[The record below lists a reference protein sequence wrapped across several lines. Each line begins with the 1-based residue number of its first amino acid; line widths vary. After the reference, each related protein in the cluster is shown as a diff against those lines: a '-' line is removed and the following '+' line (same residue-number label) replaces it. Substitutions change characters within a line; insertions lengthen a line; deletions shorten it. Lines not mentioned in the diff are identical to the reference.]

1 MFKKIFVLLFIVLL
15 SSLNFKNNRVKL
27 VAQEIKEEINLNI
40 NSAGCVLID
49 LNSNKV
55 LYEKNS
61 NEKMYPASMTKMMGM
76 LLVLEAIENNKI
88 KFEQEVTISLAASKM
103 GGSQVYLEP
112 GEIMSIEEL
121 FKCVTIASA
130 NDAMFALAETVSGSE
145 TQFVKDMNK
154 RALEIGMKNTNFV
167 NTTGFDDENHYSSPF
182 DMGLL
187 ARELL
192 FKYETKVTKYSSLK
206 EGYIREDSDNPFWLV
221 NTNRLLGD
229 YQGLDG
235 LKTGFTQDAGFCL
248 TASAKRD
255 NLRLI
260 SVVMNA
266 ATKDI
271 RSKDTLTLL
280 DYGFANYESL
290 QIYKKGEI
298 IGTASFKH
306 AKKEN
311 TPLITHN
318 DLFITVKKG
327 ENIDN
332 IKKEIIIEKVNAP
345 IKKNEVVGKVI
356 VENSLGWKNEIDI
369 IVNEN
374 IKFIHWYDYFIELFL
389 QMLF

>member
-15 SSLNFKNNRVKL
+15 SSLNFKYNRVKL

-192 FKYETKVTKYSSLK
+192 FKYETKVTKYSSLR

-311 TPLITHN
+311 TPLVAHN

-327 ENIDN
+327 ENIDK

>member
-15 SSLNFKNNRVKL
+15 SSFNFKNNRVKL

-311 TPLITHN
+311 TPLVAHN